1 MEKQSTRKFL
11 KLLIALVALFLLA
24 ASALMLASCKEH
36 VHQYELDQDK
46 STNATCNQAGSQ
58 TFVCPECGDIYVNV
72 VPATGQHTWQE
83 TKVYPASCESE
94 GWTVFTCSVCGTQ
107 KQDNWTPKLTHD
119 YDVAE
124 THEATCTTDG
134 YQIFECT
141 FCGDRYTDSQYTAE
155 HPKLGHDWGTNT
167 DTEDTATSA
176 DDKLEGWYTVSAAD
190 CLNAQVLERKCA
202 RCGETEKKV
211 GTAALG
217 HLWGKTTVD
226 AKTKNQCAIDD
237 DLIDAE
243 GNAVY
248 AYECG
253 RENCPV
259 EVVINNRG
267 DVAHY
272 IKAVDHKLKTVA
284 EFPICDEDQRDE
296 VVSAETG
303 YKTGYKYEVCENCN
317 TYSAEAKE
325 TKLEVTGHKWNTK
338 TVDGKNDVVVCEKD
352 KDLANRQDYLDYIRS
367 VIGNSAFLQNQQKY
381 VDAYKAATDAWI
393 KAGRKG
399 DPEISR
405 VCSVCGEATLAL
417 GHEYIIAK
425 YVEGSSSEYEV
436 DENGL
441 PVDYSDEVTVATMD
455 CRYVQVCK
463 NGCGEIL
470 ARGQHKDVSAATC
483 RQGGVCSVCGVQV
496 TSRTK
501 HTYIDVSSI
510 IENKAAAGDLLL
522 DEDVATSTVTY
533 ADKKVTWKQAY
544 DAYTKVSATETWM
557 TPLAGDCDEKST
569 TVYVCLICLLD
580 AAKADSDVAWTQD
593 TKTPAGNMNAWDDGV
608 AQTKVNAYVVT
619 NNFGH
624 KYEVAYFNLAGVQI
638 DKEDT
643 SCQVGF
649 YTKWICSK
657 CEEVYTNVPV
667 ANNETEEEDIQ
678 ENLAN
683 TDAGMGFTN
692 ADGFVLTLTQAEARV
707 TTFDAKEL
715 EKALGNRDN
724 HYGEHILTVANNYW
738 QANGYTA
745 STCVSAAT
753 IPFYCEKCGYTTTGA
768 ANATATDFTGV
779 EEIKVENDVIRDED
793 EKLDPNNHAGKVY
806 ACGMHCDYH
815 NIVTDTHCGAIE
827 NNMTDAKDH
836 AAVTISYQ
844 LVQEQID
851 YYTKGNYTLQIARVG
866 SEPISDK
873 EELKSD
879 LTNYIVTL
887 LDGTKISPCMS
898 EDEEGGEGTIAP
910 EKKFFA
916 PFTIGD
922 TGFTPP
928 TGVNTADYLVL
939 VSTKDSKI
947 YPITGDVTFY
957 SEDTGAGNTSIV
969 NDGTVVKQ
977 DDTYFVK
984 FDGIGS
990 GTTDAPVFVFNTDSL
1005 EAALAAKPETVVS
1018 GTTTKTVLTVNFSAD
1033 VKEVDLAGLIST
1045 KVSTAVSEIVFNLN
1059 GKTLGLSTTIEAG
1072 KKNDEKAGAYTFNDG
1087 TITSFVEGQ
1096 AFTAR
1101 TSPLTFNG
1109 VTLHYTPET
1118 ADNAAAILENELG
1131 TLTLTDSKIV
1141 TTAQYGIK
1149 TLDTVYGKEYGK
1161 IAITNSTIIMNPNNA
1176 NLALVTG
1183 TAETNANNVALYVAV
1198 PVTVTVKDSTLSANR
1213 QVAVVRGGN
1222 VTFTGSTLTLVD
1234 GYESPE
1240 KDYTTPGNMTAVPGY
1255 SSLEDYLL
1263 AGYWYDGG
1271 NNVVSAALVVGN
1283 SNDRTGSTFKST
1295 VTVILSDTTVNVAD
1309 GAMKAYIA
1317 SRYAEDVLKANG
1329 YEAATDTT
1337 AEKMPTMVYFN
1348 AGGCIEDTQINVGY
1362 GWTVGT
1368 INLVNCG
1375 DLSGRM

>member
-46 STNATCNQAGSQ
+46 STNATCSQAGSQ

-107 KQDNWTPKLTHD
+107 KQDNWTPKLTHK
-119 YDVAE
+119 YEVAE

-134 YQIFECT
+134 YQIFECS

-176 DDKLEGWYTVSAAD
+176 ADKLEGWYTVSAAD
-190 CLNAQVLERKCA
+190 CLNAQVLERKCS

-226 AKTKNQCAIDD
+226 AKTKNQCAIND

-284 EFPICDEDQRDE
+284 EYPICDEDQRDE

-303 YKTGYKYEVCENCN
+303 YKTGYKYEVCENCD
-317 TYSAEAKE
+317 TYSDKAKE

-352 KDLANRQDYLDYIRS
+352 KDLADRQDYLDYIRS

-381 VDAYKAATDAWI
+381 VDAYAAAAAAWE
-393 KAGRKG
+393 KAGREG

-470 ARGQHKDVSAATC
+470 ARGQHKDVSTATC
-483 RQGGVCSVCGVQV
+483 RQGGVCSVCGVQQ
-496 TSRTK
+496 TSRLA
-501 HTYIDVSSI
+501 HTYIDVASI
-510 IENKAAAGDLLL
+510 IENKAAAGELKIG
-522 DEDVATSTVTY
+522 EATVKY
-533 ADKKVTWKQAY
+533 GDKNVTWKQAY

-557 TPLAGDCDEKST
+557 TPLEGDCDEKST
-569 TVYVCLICLLD
+569 TVHICLVCLLD
-580 AAKADSDVAWTQD
+580 AAKADSDVAWTQG
-593 TKTPAGNMNAWDDGV
+593 TLAAGVTVPTDDGK
-608 AQTKVNAYVVT
+608 AQSLANAYVVT

-624 KYEVAYFNLAGVQI
+624 KYEVAYFNLAGVQV

-657 CEEVYTNVPV
+657 CEAVYTNVPV
-667 ANNETEEEDIQ
+667 AD
-678 ENLAN
+678 N
-683 TDAGMGFTN
+683 TDTKEDVESKNNNAGDKGFTN
-692 ADGFVLTLTQAEARV
+692 ADGFVLTLTNDSYDYDAAGKF
-707 TTFDAKEL
+707 TAKEL
-715 EKALGNRDN
+715 EKALGDRDN

-738 QANGYTA
+738 QANGYVA
-745 STCVSAAT
+745 PTCVSAA
-753 IPFYCEKCGYTTTGA
+753 IVPFYCEKCGYTTTGA
-768 ANATATDFTGV
+768 ADADETDFTGV
-779 EEIKVENDVIRDED
+779 EDVDTSKVRTPDGDPN
-793 EKLDPNNHAGKVY
+793 PNNHAGEAY

-815 NIVTDTHCGAIE
+815 NLVTGKYCGAIK
-827 NNMTDAKDH
+827 NDMTDAKDH

-873 EELKSD
+873 AELKSD

-887 LDGTKISPCMS
+887 LDGTKISPCMGS
-898 EDEEGGEGTIAP
+898 MSGNMEFVEPSTIQ
-910 EKKFFA
+910 
-916 PFTIGD
+916 GS
-922 TGFTPP
+922 GFTAP
-928 TGVNTADYLVL
+928 TGDNTADYLVL
-939 VSTKDSKI
+939 VSTKDNTV
-947 YPITGDVTFY
+947 YPIKGDVTFY
-957 SEDTGAGNTSIV
+957 SEATGAGNTSIV
-969 NDGTVVKQ
+969 NSGTVVKQ

-984 FDGIGS
+984 FADIGS

-1005 EAALAAKPETVVS
+1005 EAALAAKPEKVVS

-1033 VKEVDLAGLIST
+1033 VKDVDLAGLIST
-1045 KVSTAVSEIVFNLN
+1045 NVSTAVSEIVFNLN
-1059 GKTLGLSTTIEAG
+1059 GKTLDLITTIEAG
-1072 KKNDEKAGAYTFNDG
+1072 KKDDEKAGAYTFNDG
-1087 TITSFVEGQ
+1087 TITSSVEGQ

-1161 IAITNSTIIMNPNNA
+1161 IAITNSTIIMNPNND

-1183 TAETNANNVALYVAV
+1183 TAVDNVNNVALYVAV

-1234 GYESPE
+1234 GYESPD
-1240 KDYTTPGNMTAVPGY
+1240 KDYTTPGNMATVPGY

-1309 GAMKAYIA
+1309 GATKAYIA
-1317 SRYAEDVLKANG
+1317 SRYAQDVLKANG
-1329 YEAATDTT
+1329 YAAATDTS
-1337 AEKMPTMVYFN
+1337 AEKIPTMVYFN
-1348 AGGCIEDTQINVGY
+1348 AGSCIEDTQINVGY

-1375 DLSGRM
+1375 DLSGKM